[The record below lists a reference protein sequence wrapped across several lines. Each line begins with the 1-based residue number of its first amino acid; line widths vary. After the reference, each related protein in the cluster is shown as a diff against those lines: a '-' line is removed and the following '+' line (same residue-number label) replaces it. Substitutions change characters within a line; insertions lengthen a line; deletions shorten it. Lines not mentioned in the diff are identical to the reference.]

1 MERPSGRESRRGTSL
16 SGILIAL
23 MGLSPLEEN
32 MNPLS
37 FGFQPKRRIY
47 FAIQIRV
54 ERDTIGFAFT
64 LPMMAL
70 ILQTTIKYFVRLMIL
85 SKPFDRS
92 LAQNGLKHWCSQ
104 MVKFMKAKW

>member
-1 MERPSGRESRRGTSL
+1 
-16 SGILIAL
+16 
-23 MGLSPLEEN
+23 